1 MLLFAVV
8 AIALPILGHVAGG
21 VPLGTLFA
29 IGMALVI
36 VAGAPAAI
44 PVTIVFA
51 FAFQN
56 TVVSLITP
64 LLHQSDFN
72 LARSYNFFL
81 VATFWA
87 SATCLYFIGR
97 ADFPAGIA
105 RILRVSYIVLILVG
119 IYFAAGAIHDAN
131 GAVIYLRNIATPLM
145 CLQIGLIVG
154 FMFRPTYVPA
164 LAVIAVF
171 ALLYGLAE
179 LVFQME
185 FLRLINGDTYYRMLT
200 QDAYD
205 SGFWVKQMQDT
216 GFVIRDPSAP
226 GTGILFNYFKDLDI
240 HVHRLMGPNF
250 HPVSYTYAMCFFVIL
265 MVAAGHGLI
274 YLLLA
279 IPVLVVAGSKGALVY
294 LLMTLG
300 GIVLVRYYRPRG
312 LFLLFVGLLVLY
324 AVLAFGVA
332 MNQENY
338 HALGFLGGINQ
349 FLSQPIGH
357 GLGSGGNLITKLHQM
372 DWAEAQQAGK
382 ADTAVESA
390 VAVLLFQMG
399 IAAFAY
405 FAFLFWLAARC
416 WTVFLTS
423 GRQLLAAAAFGVAAL
438 TINGI
443 FQEEAM
449 FAPLALAL
457 MMLIAGLELGAA
469 SAPPRQQSV
478 SLVRRRRP
486 LLHPRERLPLP
497 APAAE

>member
-1 MLLFAVV
+1 MV
-8 AIALPILGHVAGG
+8 AIALPVLGHAAGG

-29 IGMALVI
+29 VGIALVI
-36 VAGAPAAI
+36 VAGAPGAI
-44 PVTIVFA
+44 PVTIVFS
-51 FAFQN
+51 FVFQN
-56 TVVSLITP
+56 TIVSLITP
-64 LLHQSDFN
+64 LLHQEDFN
-72 LARSYNFFL
+72 LARSYNFML

-87 SATCLYFIGR
+87 AVTYLYFIGR
-97 ADFPAGIA
+97 ANFPAGIA
-105 RILRVSYIVLILVG
+105 QVLRLSYIVLLLVG
-119 IYFAAGAIHDAN
+119 AYFVFGAIHDAN
-131 GAVIYLRNIATPLM
+131 GAIIYLRNIATPLM
-145 CLQIGLIVG
+145 CLQIGVIVG

-164 LAVIAVF
+164 LAVIAVLT
-171 ALLYGLAE
+171 LLYGLAE

-185 FLRLINGDTYYRMLT
+185 FLRLINGDIYYRMLT
-200 QDAYD
+200 HDAYD

-226 GTGILFNYFKDLDI
+226 GTGILFNYFKDWDI
-240 HVHRLMGPNF
+240 QVHRLLGPNF
-250 HPVSYTYAMCFFVIL
+250 HPVSFTYAMCFFVIL
-265 MVAAGHGLI
+265 MVAAGHGFI

-294 LLMTLG
+294 LLVTLAG
-300 GIVLVRYYRPRG
+300 VVLVRYYRPSG
-312 LFLLFVGLLVLY
+312 LFLAFVAILVLY
-324 AVLAFGVA
+324 AVVAFVLAL
-332 MNQENY
+332 NQGNY

-357 GLGSGGNLITKLHQM
+357 GLGSGGNLITKLHEM
-372 DWAEAQQAGK
+372 DWSEAQHSGQSDK
-382 ADTAVESA
+382 AVESA

-416 WTVFLTS
+416 WTDFLVS
-423 GRQLLAAAAFGVAAL
+423 GRPLLAAASFGLAAL

-457 MMLIAGLELGAA
+457 MMLLGGIELGAA
-469 SAPPRQQSV
+469 SAPRRQQPV

-486 LLHPRERLPLP
+486 VLHPRERRPLP
-497 APAAE
+497 VPAAE